1 MIRTRSPVW
10 RDNLARSP
18 IPSWPRFI
26 PSFRS
31 LCDVIHFARM
41 QIVRLRFWFSGLRD
55 VRGRERLEREC
66 RTSGRQEVGGI
77 GIVT

>member
-1 MIRTRSPVW
+1 
-10 RDNLARSP
+10 
-18 IPSWPRFI
+18 
-26 PSFRS
+26 
-31 LCDVIHFARM
+31 M

-66 RTSGRQEVGGI
+66 RASVRQEVGGI